1 MSVLQYQRDY
11 EGQPDS
17 SILLIAMIVFCL
29 SVATTNAQFFGY
41 PYMGLGYGYGGL
53 GMMGL
58 GYGMGG
64 YGMWLR

>member
-1 MSVLQYQRDY
+1 MTFSPVI
-11 EGQPDS
+11 
-17 SILLIAMIVFCL
+17 ILVAMIVFCL
-29 SVATTNAQFFGY
+29 SVTTTDAQFFGY
-41 PYMGLGYGYGGL
+41 PYMGMGYGYGGL